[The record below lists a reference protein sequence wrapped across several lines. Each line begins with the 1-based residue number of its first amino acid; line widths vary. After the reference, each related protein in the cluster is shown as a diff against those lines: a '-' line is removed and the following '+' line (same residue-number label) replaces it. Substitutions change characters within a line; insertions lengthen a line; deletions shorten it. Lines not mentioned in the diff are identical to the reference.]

1 MTQLSRHLHVVVK
14 TPASRGAS
22 PSSWATCPTSWPRP
36 SSLTTIPSTSS
47 LVAEV
52 WVLSSQQ
59 FWVSLVDTWR
69 LRHHQWGRSVWAQR
83 RGVPRLIPEDY
94 DTISEADVY
103 DPNREEYN
111 ASMDKADRMTPS
123 RSRTTS
129 ITLLKRWPTSY
140 NIMGW
145 PRTHASPLSLWLERE
160 PTVPIVLHQS
170 YLQ

>member
-1 MTQLSRHLHVVVK
+1 MLRYCDTVVK
-14 TPASRGAS
+14 TP
-22 PSSWATCPTSWPRP
+22 PCCCQD
-36 SSLTTIPSTSS
+36 
-47 LVAEV
+47 
-52 WVLSSQQ
+52 SSQQ
-59 FWVSLVDTWR
+59 RSESV
-69 LRHHQWGRSVWAQR
+69 RHHEQPVQHLDQDLHLWLRFPVRVLWSQKYEFSHRSSSKS
-83 RGVPRLIPEDY
+83 PKLIPEDY

-103 DPNREEYN
+103 DPNGEEYN

-129 ITLLKRWPTSY
+129 NTLLKRWPTFY

-145 PRTHASPLSLWLERE
+145 LRTHASPLSLWLERE